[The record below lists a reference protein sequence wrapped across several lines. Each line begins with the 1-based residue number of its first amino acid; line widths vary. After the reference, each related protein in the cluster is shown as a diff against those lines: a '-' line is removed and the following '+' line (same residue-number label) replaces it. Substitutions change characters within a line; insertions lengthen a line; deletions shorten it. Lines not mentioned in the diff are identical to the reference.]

1 MRFESQENSI
11 WVPNARG
18 SGGHRIFILRP
29 LNMVVVITAGNYDM
43 LRRDLELS
51 YGQVLIN
58 YIFPAAGMTDVTFI
72 ATEGSRAVEMRYE

>member
-1 MRFESQENSI
+1 
-11 WVPNARG
+11 
-18 SGGHRIFILRP
+18 
-29 LNMVVVITAGNYDM
+29 MVVVITAGNYDM
-43 LRRDLELS
+43 LRRDLELG